1 MGWLGLDDT
10 DHLGGG
16 CTTKTLDELIS
27 NLPKNVS
34 VGELRLVRL
43 WPFAKQRTRGNAAV
57 AVQLST
63 EKENDLMI
71 HLDDWW
77 NRKIK
82 PLAGKVT
89 DSDDYHREQFATD
102 PGMVW
107 FSNKIP
113 EDAFYYDAV
122 RREVKLSDI
131 PDADKSWGGH
141 GRIGATAAVAWSKF
155 NITFEAIAWRSQDGE
170 YQENVRRIDSKRL
183 QEIDA
188 MKDTFM
194 SRDPRTG
201 NSLIAP
207 RGPCPVLFGVRATT
221 FKSAEKS
228 AKYLIDSEETE
239 AISGMRVFVTNQASD
254 DHLGEN
260 MKDKVNEIEI
270 LSRGTVILTCT
281 NHKIVA
287 FAESGKIKLLS
298 QWLKKGDEVEFN
310 GLHSPDETI
319 HLERLR
325 IINQV
330 PEKKRPM
337 CEKCNVRMK
346 SMGTNQAVRCPKCRI
361 KSDVLWIDE
370 PRKPPFEN
378 WVQAPLDSRRH
389 LTRPIEWNVSQ

>member
-141 GRIGATAAVAWSKF
+141 GRIGATAAVAWSKS
-155 NITFEAIAWRSQDGE
+155 NITFEAIAWRSPDGE

-260 MKDKVNEIEI
+260 MKDIVNEVEI

-361 KSDVLWIDE
+361 KSDILWIDE